1 MKVNFNNLRR
11 TLIQDYNALVEKALN
26 VDRVPEEAY
35 DEIKGNL
42 RLMRNGIVVL
52 ACIHDED
59 AGIVSLADEKIIE
72 VP

>member
-42 RLMRNGIVVL
+42 RLLRNGIVIL
-52 ACIHDED
+52 ACIYDED
-59 AGIVSLADEKIIE
+59 AGIVSK
-72 VP
+72 